1 MSEKALKDLSS
12 ELAKISK
19 ELVKTN
25 DGKKKGIKELEI
37 KELNNVLEAL
47 YKSLDLVKAMMEK
60 GEDNCPKVKDLEE
73 RTRVLEDQS
82 DHHHQR
88 SLKGKFMISS
98 LKDNN
103 IISKEKKLKEEGK
116 SLPQY
121 VTELVHTKLGVTM
134 RVEEIVSCHHTSFG
148 LVFRLGD
155 FKPSSSFNQIV
166 TAIKSGSG
174 KEANNL
180 FINFALTPRRA
191 ALLFEIRQLKKAKK
205 ISKFYTDF
213 DGSITVVKEEGTK
226 KKEKVTDMVEKEEGA
241 AGGQDRRGGRAMVG
255 QRVQHRTMTVEELR
269 ERFGGQV

>member
-1 MSEKALKDLSS
+1 MSEKTLKDLSS
-12 ELAKISK
+12 ELSKINK
-19 ELVKTN
+19 ELNKTN
-25 DGKKKGIKELEI
+25 DGKKKGIKELEV

-60 GEDNCPKVKDLEE
+60 GEDNCPKVKDLED

-82 DHHHQR
+82 DYHHQR

-121 VTELVHTKLGVTM
+121 VTELVFGKLGVTM
-134 RVEEIVSCHHTSFG
+134 GVEEIVSCHHTSSG

-155 FKPSSSFNQIV
+155 FKPSSNFNQIV
-166 TAIKSGSG
+166 NAIKCGFG
-174 KEANNL
+174 KETKNI

-191 ALLFEIRQLKKAKK
+191 SLLYEVRQLKKAKK
-205 ISKFYTDF
+205 ISKFYTAF

-226 KKEKVTDMVEKEEGA
+226 KKEKVTDIVEKEEGA
-241 AGGQDRRGGRAMVG
+241 AGGQEKRGARAKGG
-255 QRVQHRTMTVEELR
+255 QRMQPRTLTVEELR

>member
-1 MSEKALKDLSS
+1 MSEKTLKDLSS
-12 ELAKISK
+12 ELSKINK
-19 ELVKTN
+19 ELNKTN
-25 DGKKKGIKELEI
+25 DGKKKGIKELEV

-60 GEDNCPKVKDLEE
+60 GEDNCPKVKDLED

-82 DHHHQR
+82 DYHHQR

-121 VTELVHTKLGVTM
+121 VTELVFGKLGVTM
-134 RVEEIVSCHHTSFG
+134 GVEEIVSCHHTSSG

-155 FKPSSSFNQIV
+155 FKPSSNFNQIV
-166 TAIKSGSG
+166 NAIKCGFG
-174 KEANNL
+174 KETKNI

-191 ALLFEIRQLKKAKK
+191 SLLYEVRQLKKAKK
-205 ISKFYTDF
+205 ISKFYTAF

-226 KKEKVTDMVEKEEGA
+226 KKEKVTDIVEKEEGA
-241 AGGQDRRGGRAMVG
+241 AGGQEKRGARAKVG
-255 QRVQHRTMTVEELR
+255 HRVQLRTS
-269 ERFGGQV
+269 GGTRIGFSL